1 MYVNKTFL
9 LPQKIK
15 EDYQAHTCHI
25 TNAFDEVTLRMGLF
39 SMLKTY
45 NLPWNP
51 VYEQLLEG
59 KYNSKLLCI
68 IGIPTTGQVFGYV
81 VLGDNSEID
90 YIEIH
95 VSLRRRGL
103 GSYVIQALKEY
114 GYVEV
119 NSPEEMVP
127 FWEKLGFS
135 RVHED
140 KRPKLN
146 TVLLSWGDH
155 EGSGDWLLRTSGGV
169 KLGTEILDV
178 E

>member
-1 MYVNKTFL
+1 MYVNKRFP
-9 LPQKIK
+9 LPPRIVN
-15 EDYQAHTCHI
+15 ELELHENIGHV

-39 SMLKTY
+39 SMLRTY
-45 NLPWNP
+45 NTPWNP

-59 KYNSKLLCI
+59 KWIEKKLCI
-68 IGIPTTGQVFGYV
+68 IGIPTTGQVFGYIL
-81 VLGDNSEID
+81 LGENSEIE
-90 YIEIH
+90 YFEIH

-103 GSYVIQALKEY
+103 GSSVVQALKEY

-119 NSPEEMVP
+119 NSPTDMVP
-127 FWEKLGFS
+127 FWEQRGFS

-146 TVLLSWGDH
+146 IVLLSWGDH
-155 EGSGDWLLRTSGGV
+155 EGGDWLLRTSG